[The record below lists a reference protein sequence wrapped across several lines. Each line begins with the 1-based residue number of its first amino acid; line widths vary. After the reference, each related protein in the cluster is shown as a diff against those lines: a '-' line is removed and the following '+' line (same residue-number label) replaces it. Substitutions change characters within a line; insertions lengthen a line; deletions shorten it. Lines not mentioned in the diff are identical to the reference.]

1 MPNSVTVALDPG
13 VTTGICSHWDIARP
27 PVPGSILNRSQ
38 LDTGEPEGLNRMMEF
53 LNHLHPDVVVYER
66 FVYQKRDKVEL
77 WPVQVIGVI
86 NYWCWINNRVP
97 YVQTPSQAKNLWPD
111 EKLKK
116 LGLWIEG
123 QPHAMDATRHMLY
136 HLVVSK
142 GDRSWLENLRPP
154 TVTSPPQEQK

>member
-1 MPNSVTVALDPG
+1 MFSLLRDY
-13 VTTGICSHWDIARP
+13 
-27 PVPGSILNRSQ
+27 
-38 LDTGEPEGLNRMMEF
+38 E
-53 LNHLHPDVVVYER
+53 PDVVVYER

-77 WPVQVIGVI
+77 WPVQVIGII

-97 YVQTPSQAKNLWPD
+97 YVQTPAQAKNLWPD